1 MESND
6 FRSGKGRPPLAT
18 CLRIKK
24 FEKILLLCGLHS
36 REHSSEKFDFEDID
50 RYS

>member
-6 FRSGKGRPPLAT
+6 FRRGKGSPPT
-18 CLRIKK
+18 GYVPEDKK